1 MRSFWKKAND
11 KQLDL
16 LGVDPVVPDVRRM
29 DTPALV
35 KTGSLRAY
43 EPRRI
48 ARGDP
53 SGNDNSAT
61 AHGA

>member
-16 LGVDPVVPDVRRM
+16 LGFDPVVTDVPDVRRM

-35 KTGSLRAY
+35 KTGSLRA
-43 EPRRI
+43 
-48 ARGDP
+48 
-53 SGNDNSAT
+53 
-61 AHGA
+61 